1 MKTKTEIQEELDLVF
16 GKGTKNISKNLKRIR
31 KIPKERKNKFV
42 EDFNYY
48 QKLAS
53 LNGSETAKTLLKNA
67 AERLSFTPKQ
77 LRQVSFIALQ
87 LNSLEKPVKS
97 RLSAILTIATAKAIQ
112 LATFLIVKEKFT
124 DLESK
129 NDFKDF
135 VSEKWYG
142 EIQKIS
148 DNVLPKNPSLII
160 NKLDLE
166 NKKPIIT
173 PKKNIKKPV
182 KRKKTKLKRITK
194 KEITDA
200 FLKRPSTKI
209 FSNGV
214 KFFS

>member
-1 MKTKTEIQEELDLVF
+1 M
-16 GKGTKNISKNLKRIR
+16 
-31 KIPKERKNKFV
+31 
-42 EDFNYY
+42 
-48 QKLAS
+48 
-53 LNGSETAKTLLKNA
+53 LKNA

-209 FSNGV
+209 SGNGV